1 MTLPITSIQV
11 EERIG
16 QYMAP
21 RVTARLEDG
30 VLTVKASDDGYIL
43 RIFRAGDWKKAW
55 LRDGNGLLLEEFI
68 A

>member
-1 MTLPITSIQV
+1 MTLPITSIHV

-16 QYMAP
+16 EYMAP
-21 RVTARLEDG
+21 RVTAAVAEG
-30 VLTVKASDDGYIL
+30 VLTVKAYDDGYIL

-55 LRDGNGLLLEEFI
+55 LRDANGLLLEEFI